1 MLSRDE
7 IIVIPQAYSRRRFGW
22 LGPVVFTPIWGF
34 FHVKFGVLL
43 LLRVWLQLVATAVA
57 SDLPQLVVLAVGAI
71 VISCNYG

>member
-1 MLSRDE
+1 MLSIDE
-7 IIVIPQAYSRRRFGW
+7 LVVILRAYSGRRFGW

-57 SDLPQLVVLAVGAI
+57 SDLPQLVVLVVGAV
-71 VISCNYG
+71 VISCNCG

>member
-1 MLSRDE
+1 MLFRDE
-7 IIVIPQAYSRRRFGW
+7 LVLIPQVYSGRRFGW

-57 SDLPQLVVLAVGAI
+57 SALPQLVMLVVCAV
-71 VISCNYG
+71 VISYSS